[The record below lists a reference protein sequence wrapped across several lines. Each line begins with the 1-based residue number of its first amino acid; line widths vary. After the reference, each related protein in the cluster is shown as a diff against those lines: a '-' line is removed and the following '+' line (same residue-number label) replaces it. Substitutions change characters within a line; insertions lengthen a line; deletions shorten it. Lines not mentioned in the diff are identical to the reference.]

1 MSVRIIVDSTADLLP
16 QVREQVSAIVPLSV
30 IFGEESYLDGV
41 TIDKN
46 TFYEKLIETDVL
58 PKTSQPTPDA
68 FARVFAEVQEAGDE
82 AVVITLSGKLSGT
95 LQSANIAAM
104 DFEDS
109 IHIVDSNNVAIG
121 SGILVELALQYRDQ
135 GLSAAEIAAKLEED
149 KKNIHLVALLDT
161 LEYLKLGGRISRT
174 VAFAGG
180 LLNMK
185 PVIAIEDGEVVS
197 LGNARGSKRG
207 NNMLVQEINK
217 AGGVDFSKPVLLGY
231 TGLSDDLLQK
241 YIKDSI
247 PLYEGQLPEPRCTQI
262 GSVIGTHAGPGA
274 VAVAFFALNQ

>member
-16 QVREQVSAIVPLSV
+16 QVREQVDAVIPLSV

-46 TFYEKLIETDVL
+46 AFYEKLIETDVL

-68 FARVFAEVQEAGDE
+68 FAQVFDGVRRAGDE

-95 LQSANIAAM
+95 LQSATIAAM
-104 DFEDS
+104 DFEDC

-121 SGILVELALQYRDQ
+121 TGVLVEMALRYREQ
-135 GLSAAEIAAKLEED
+135 GLSAADIAAKLEED
-149 KKNIHLVALLDT
+149 KQRIHLVALLDT

-217 AGGVDFSKPVLLGY
+217 AGGVDFSRPVLLGY

-247 PLYEGQLPEPRCTQI
+247 PLYEGKLPEPRCTQI

-274 VAVAFFALNQ
+274 VAVAFFALEQ